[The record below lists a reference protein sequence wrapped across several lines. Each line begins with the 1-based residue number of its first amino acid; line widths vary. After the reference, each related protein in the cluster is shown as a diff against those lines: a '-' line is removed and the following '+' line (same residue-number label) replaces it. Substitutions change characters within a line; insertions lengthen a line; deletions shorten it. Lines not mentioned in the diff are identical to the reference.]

1 MWTAKTHEKQN
12 ILFTLKNV
20 RETDRENTTPTA
32 VSVHDRRR
40 YKLYEERDET
50 RRTQG
55 DNNKYWMAS
64 LYRRKIEFRRGV
76 KPDLAKKQT
85 SGKLSDN
92 RRIVIKDRWLIE
104 YKVVVYDEWWW

>member
-20 RETDRENTTPTA
+20 RETDRENTTPCTTDDA
-32 VSVHDRRR
+32 INSM
-40 YKLYEERDET
+40 KRDET

-85 SGKLSDN
+85 TGKLSDN
-92 RRIVIKDRWLIE
+92 RRIVIKDRWLIQ